1 MTSRHE
7 PPVNGPESS
16 IAHVPW
22 RPGSRVARLHA
33 THSYR
38 FVLLFVLITFAFTA
52 AAPDTDWAKSVLVLI
67 QSATLVVAVW
77 TSGLSRDF
85 RPAIVLFAIGV
96 AAAVVELLSPSEPL
110 AGAIGLLNGVLVLS
124 VIAVI
129 ALGVIDQ
136 GEVNQQS
143 ITGAICI
150 YVLLGMVF
158 TFLYGAVADL
168 GSGTFFAQGTDGTP
182 SLRLYFS
189 YVTLATLGYGD
200 YTPAANPG
208 QTMAVIEALLGQ
220 LYLVTVVA
228 LLVSRVGVSTRPS
241 E

>member
-1 MTSRHE
+1 M
-7 PPVNGPESS
+7 NGPESPS
-16 IAHVPW
+16 VRASW
-22 RPGSRVARLHA
+22 RPVSKVARLRA

-38 FVLLFVLITFAFTA
+38 FVLLLVLVTFAFTA
-52 AAPDTDWAKSVLVLI
+52 AAPDADWAKSMLVLI
-67 QSATLVVAVW
+67 QSTTLLVAVW

-85 RPAIVLFAIGV
+85 RPAIVVLAIGV
-96 AAAVVELLSPSEPL
+96 AAAIVELLSPSEPL
-110 AGAIGLLNGVLVLS
+110 AGAIGLLNGVLVIA

-136 GEVNQQS
+136 GDVNQQS

-150 YVLLGMVF
+150 YVQLGMVF
-158 TFLYGAVADL
+158 TFLYGAVANL
-168 GSGTFFAQGTDGTP
+168 GSGAFFAQGTDGTP

-208 QTMAVIEALLGQ
+208 RTLAVVEALLGQ
-220 LYLVTVVA
+220 LYLVTVIA
-228 LLVSRVGVSTRPS
+228 LLVARMGMSMRPS
-241 E
+241 K